1 MRATQFI
8 PEKYKLYVRRFGN
21 TEVPFATPRPFST
34 TPEVQKEIN
43 RILGGYS
50 PKDIEYDNTPLSG
63 YHIMV
68 DGTQSVQVFH
78 PDGYSIELTMYNI
91 GILLR
96 ECQIDQG
103 IIADEL
109 IFIFDKS
116 YREYILV
123 PYNRDTYQEIKKQS
137 DEFYAAKTGST
148 ELTYGCCVDF
158 NGNKFVYLGKYWTSF
173 LDKKGIKI
181 VERYIIRGKHYSRD
195 SQYFLMTTRKPDAI
209 TDEFVVD
216 YPEQDE
222 LFDDIQKNEIQEIVT
237 FYKSG
242 SFNNRKVQFES
253 YNFSTEKPNKK
264 DFKFDYTVYDGHGY
278 GCTLENLPVFKSN
291 DGNIYAALNSY
302 SNSLAYSLST
312 YDLGGTVKAV
322 PFDVSTLTADL
333 SRGTDGRLSNV
344 SQQRIMKIVIPKL
357 VK

>member
-8 PEKYKLYVRRFGN
+8 PEQYKLWVRRIGN
-21 TEVPFATPRPFST
+21 QDIPMGVPRPFST

-43 RILGGYS
+43 RILGGYGS
-50 PKDIEYDNTPLSG
+50 KDITYDNTPLAG

-173 LDKKGIKI
+173 IDKNGIKV

-209 TDEFVVD
+209 TDEFLVD

-222 LFDDIQKNEIQEIVT
+222 LFSDIEKNELQEIVT

-242 SFNNRKVQFES
+242 SFNIKNILFSS
-253 YNFSTEKPNKK
+253 YHFSTQKPNKN
-264 DFKFDYTVYDGHGY
+264 DFKFSYSIFTGSGY
-278 GCTLENLPVFKSN
+278 GSTLENLPIFMSN
-291 DGNIYAALNSY
+291 DGNIYAGLNSY
-302 SNSLAYSLST
+302 SSKLVYSIST
-312 YDLGGTVKAV
+312 YDLGATIRAV

-333 SRGTDGRLSNV
+333 SRGADNKLTNV
-344 SQQRIMKIVIPKL
+344 SQQRIVKIVIPKL